1 MTSMRMIIL
10 MRKTKLVIKTGETE
24 MMKLA
29 KMKLVE
35 MIKLVKVK
43 KGKFGRE
50 TGIKRKRV
58 KWKKGERKKVK
69 MAKW

>member
-50 TGIKRKRV
+50 TGIKRKRG
-58 KWKKGERKKVK
+58 KLKKGERKKVK
-69 MAKW
+69 MAK